1 MSPQRLPIE
10 LVDVEHEADSIAEI
24 YGDALEAGDV
34 RLMRH
39 CFARLIRNH
48 RNIVHILIEL
58 CDEVAALKNKGEEPC
73 LT

>member
-10 LVDVEHEADSIAEI
+10 LVDVEHEADSIAET
-24 YGDALEAGDV
+24 YSDALEAGDV

>member
-1 MSPQRLPIE
+1 MNPQRLPIE
-10 LVDVEHEADSIAEI
+10 LIDVEDEADSIAET
-24 YGDALEAGDV
+24 YSDALEAGDV

-58 CDEVAALKNKGEEPC
+58 CEEVSNLKGEEPC